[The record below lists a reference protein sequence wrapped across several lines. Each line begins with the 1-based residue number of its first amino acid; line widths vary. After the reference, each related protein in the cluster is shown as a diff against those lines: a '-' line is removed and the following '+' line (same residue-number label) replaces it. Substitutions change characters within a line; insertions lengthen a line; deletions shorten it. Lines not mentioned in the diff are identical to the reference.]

1 MSAIDDQRSAVM
13 LQGEAMSHSSAAPS
27 TSSVR
32 ARHIERHG
40 GGGALSDVILGGQDG
55 LVNVLGVI
63 LGIAA
68 ATPDPNIVLAGGLA
82 ATFAESISMGAVAYT
97 STLADRD
104 FYLAELE
111 REKYEIHELPEVERE
126 EIRAVYRD
134 YGLEG
139 EALEQ
144 VTRAI
149 TSNQETWLKVMMVE
163 ELKLQPVP
171 ETGALRSALIVG
183 SAAVVGSLIPLT
195 PFALVPFNI
204 LSRIAAIVIAL
215 AVSALA
221 LFLVGVYK
229 ARITVGRP
237 VRSGMQMA
245 VIGIV
250 SALAGYVIGTLFGV
264 KGG

>member
-1 MSAIDDQRSAVM
+1 M
-13 LQGEAMSHSSAAPS
+13 LQSSVSPS
-27 TSSVR
+27 TSAMR

-111 REKYEIHELPEVERE
+111 REKREIRELPDVERE
-126 EIRAVYRD
+126 EIRIVYRE

-144 VTRAI
+144 ITRAI
-149 TSNQETWLKVMMVE
+149 TSNEETWLKVMMAE
-163 ELKLQPVP
+163 ELELQPVS
-171 ETGALRSALIVG
+171 EAGALKSALIVG
-183 SAAVVGSLIPLT
+183 IAAMIGSLIPLV
-195 PFALVPFNI
+195 PFVLVPLNI
-204 LSRIAAIVIAL
+204 LGRTAAIVLAL

-221 LFLVGVYK
+221 LFVVGVYK
-229 ARITVGRP
+229 ARITVGKP
-237 VRSGMQMA
+237 GRSGLQMA

-250 SALAGYVIGTLFGV
+250 SALVGYAIGTLFGV
-264 KGG
+264 KGA

>member
-1 MSAIDDQRSAVM
+1 M
-13 LQGEAMSHSSAAPS
+13 LQSSASQSPS
-27 TSSVR
+27 VMR

-63 LGIAA
+63 LGVAA

-104 FYLAELE
+104 FYLAELA
-111 REKYEIHELPEVERE
+111 REQREIREVPEVERE
-126 EIRAVYRD
+126 EVRAVYRE

-139 EALEQ
+139 DALEQ
-144 VTRAI
+144 VTHAI
-149 TSNQETWLKVMMVE
+149 TSNEEVWLKVMMSE
-163 ELKLQPVP
+163 ELKLQPVA
-171 ETGALRSALIVG
+171 ESGALRSALIVG
-183 SAAVVGSLIPLT
+183 GAAVVGSLIPLT
-195 PFALVPFNI
+195 PFVLVPLGL
-204 LSRIAAIVIAL
+204 LSRLAAILISI

-221 LFLVGVYK
+221 LFVVGVYK
-229 ARITVGRP
+229 ARLTVGKP
-237 VRSGMQMA
+237 GRSGLQMA
-245 VIGIV
+245 LIGIV
-250 SALAGYVIGTLFGV
+250 SALAGYAIGALFGV